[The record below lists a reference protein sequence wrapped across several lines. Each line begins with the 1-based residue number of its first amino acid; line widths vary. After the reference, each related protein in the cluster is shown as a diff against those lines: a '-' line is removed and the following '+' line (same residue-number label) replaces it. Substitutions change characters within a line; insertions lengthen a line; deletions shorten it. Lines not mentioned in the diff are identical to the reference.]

1 MPRKQNMKISP
12 TSREERVV
20 GLIEDLVHLFQED
33 LALSMPELTK
43 LRQEARK
50 ELLDLRSATKRE
62 DGTENASAEVM
73 LATARNFCAES
84 RQLLNTLTGAL
95 DRLDDAVRAANTSR
109 RKAA

>member
-1 MPRKQNMKISP
+1 
-12 TSREERVV
+12 
-20 GLIEDLVHLFQED
+20 
-33 LALSMPELTK
+33 
-43 LRQEARK
+43 
-50 ELLDLRSATKRE
+50 
-62 DGTENASAEVM
+62 M